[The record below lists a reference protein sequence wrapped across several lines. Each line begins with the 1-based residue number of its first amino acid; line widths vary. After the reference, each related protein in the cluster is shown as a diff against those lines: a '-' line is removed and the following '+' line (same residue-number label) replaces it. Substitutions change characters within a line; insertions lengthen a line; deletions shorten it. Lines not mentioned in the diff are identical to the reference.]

1 MTSRFFPFHDLGF
14 RCNPFRALTR
24 EEWSQIA
31 VVPQAIE
38 EAIEGDFSHL
48 QIIGNQ
54 GSGKT
59 SALLALKKRF
69 KDQGHKVQYCYLPPG
84 QTKLPGTWPVGEI
97 LLIDE
102 MQRLTQN
109 QRLRVVKKVAPM
121 REAGLRLI
129 FSSHEDLSP
138 VFARLRRPLQ
148 TIPLHH
154 HEAEFVRSVI
164 ERRLR
169 FFSEGDSARASLTEE
184 AYGWLG
190 ETFADDLRSL
200 EDFLYEVFQRRQF
213 ESVISVEVLRRAMAQ

>member
-121 REAGLRLI
+121 YEAGLRLI

-138 VFARLRRPLQ
+138 
-148 TIPLHH
+148 
-154 HEAEFVRSVI
+154 
-164 ERRLR
+164 
-169 FFSEGDSARASLTEE
+169 EGESARASLTEE